1 MLFIITDRLL
11 RDDFLSTKRRYQ
23 RVEREREREKRTVV
37 IVQNHHLIYT
47 KIKRIK
53 SSPKTTRKE
62 GKKRRER
69 DVAVIKNDVPN

>member
-11 RDDFLSTKRRYQ
+11 RDDFISTKRRYQ

-37 IVQNHHLIYT
+37 VVQNHHLIYT

-53 SSPKTTRKE
+53 SSFPPPLQRQQGRKE
-62 GKKRRER
+62 RKEEREMSQ
-69 DVAVIKNDVPN
+69 